1 MIREKETTDMQ
12 LQTFRAQFPHT
23 ERGIHYVN
31 HAAQSPLARDTVA
44 AINEHLGERHNGA
57 MMTYERDME
66 VIAECRERIRSLIN
80 AADARQI
87 AFAANTSEGLNRIT
101 SGLDWQPGDEIILN
115 SIEFPSNVYPYRK
128 LEPLGVRCIFVD
140 AADGTI
146 PVDRLEAALTPRT
159 RMVAISAVQFLSGWH
174 ADMEAIGRL
183 CREHDIWFVV
193 DGIQAAGVTPVDVQ
207 RWQADAFATGG
218 LKWLMAPMGIGF
230 LYLSDRLCERL
241 KTPDPGWLS
250 VLEPWELLR
259 YDQPL
264 RTDAT
269 RFEAGVAN
277 IPGIYGLNAAV
288 GLLLDTGIER
298 IYGQVRRLVS
308 QLREGIRLNG
318 LEAGGLTPFTSD
330 DPFRQSGILTYCL
343 PESIDHE
350 ALEAAFRSEG
360 IFVSIRDKKLRF
372 SPHGYNTDEEIG
384 YILRAIDMVYSKLL

>member
-1 MIREKETTDMQ
+1 MIREKETTDTL
-12 LQTFRAQFPHT
+12 LQSFRKQFPHT
-23 ERGIHYVN
+23 ERGIRYVN

-44 AINEHLGERHNGA
+44 AINEHLGQRHNGT

-66 VIAECRERIRSLIN
+66 VIAECRERIRTLIN

-87 AFAANTSEGLNRIT
+87 AFAANTSEGLNRVT
-101 SGLDWQPGDEIILN
+101 SGLDWRPGDEIILN

-128 LEPLGVRCIFVD
+128 LEPQGVRCIFVD

-146 PVDRLEAALTPRT
+146 PLGRIEAAITPKT
-159 RMVAISAVQFLSGWH
+159 RMIAISAVQFLSGWRS
-174 ADMEAIGRL
+174 DMEAIGAL

-193 DGIQAAGVTPVDVQ
+193 DGIQAAGVTPVDVR

-250 VLEPWELLR
+250 VEEPWELLR

-269 RFEAGVAN
+269 RFESGVSN
-277 IPGIYGLNAAV
+277 IPGIYGLNASI
-288 GLLLDTGIER
+288 GLLLAAGIDR
-298 IYGQVRRLVS
+298 IHDHVVYCNRV
-308 QLREGIRLNG
+308 LREGIRHAG
-318 LEAGGLTPFTSD
+318 LGKMGITPYTTD
-330 DPFRQSGILTYCL
+330 DPGHQSGILTFDL
-343 PESIDHE
+343 PGHMDHE
-350 ALEAAFRSEG
+350 LLEKSFRNHG
-360 IFVSIRDKKLRF
+360 IFVSIRDKRLRF
-372 SPHGYNTDEEIG
+372 SPHGYNTLEEIEHVLNTTEM
-384 YILRAIDMVYSKLL
+384 ISSELL